1 MTDPAAT
8 IVGAALDGFAAYRD
22 RFAALTARAPERFRE
37 ADWHGMQ
44 ADAAQRLDIYQR
56 CLETAV
62 GDLHRVLPESGNTR
76 AVWRSAKALFEKRAA
91 ATPDPDLAET
101 FFNSISR
108 RLLETAGV
116 DPAVEFVRTQAPP
129 LAPLQPYKDYR
140 AYPFNGRAPE
150 ILFQEVLR
158 DSHLADA
165 LTDPAADARR
175 VCSEM
180 NRQGIAIPSAGR
192 LEVLTTIFYRGMGA
206 YLIGRLMAADE
217 AMRPLAIA
225 FVHQA
230 GRVAADGLIT
240 DERGIRILFSYTHSY
255 FQAATDNIGGLIG
268 FLQTLLPQRRRA
280 ELYISLGYNRHGK
293 TELYRDLTRHQ
304 DACSDIFEISPGKK
318 GMVMA
323 VFNMPSDDLVF
334 KVIRD
339 RFAKPKRTTRR
350 KVIAKYDYIYRH
362 DRTGRLPDTQTFEH
376 LKFGTGCFHP
386 DVLEELRRTAA
397 GSVAFNGQEL
407 TLQFVYV
414 ERRVIP
420 LDVYLQT
427 APPDL
432 AAAAVI
438 DFGQAIRDMA
448 ASNIFPG
455 DMLIKNFGV
464 TELGRVIFY
473 DYDEVC
479 PLTACRFR
487 RQPRAQSYAD
497 ELSAAPWYLVEDNDV
512 FPEEFRSFLGLK
524 PALRDIFME
533 HHADIFT
540 PEFWQAH
547 QNRIQ
552 SGDLAHAF
560 PYRRFD
566 AD

>member
-1 MTDPAAT
+1 MTDPAAA
-8 IVGAALDGFAAYRD
+8 IVNAALEGFAAYRD
-22 RFAALTARAPERFRE
+22 AFALLTARAQERFRR
-37 ADWHGMQ
+37 ADWLGMQ
-44 ADAAQRLDIYQR
+44 ADAARRLDIYQR

-62 GDLHRVLPESGNTR
+62 ADLHRGLPAKGNTR
-76 AVWRSAKALFEKRAA
+76 AVWRSAKDRFETCAA

-108 RLLETAGV
+108 RLLQTAGV
-116 DPAVEFVRTQAPP
+116 DPAVEFVRAQAPP
-129 LAPLQPYKDYR
+129 LPPLKPRRDYHSYR
-140 AYPFNGRAPE
+140 LDGGAPE
-150 ILFQEVLR
+150 VIFRKVLQE
-158 DSHLADA
+158 SHLAA
-165 LTDPAADARR
+165 LLADPAADARR
-175 VCSEM
+175 ICSEM
-180 NRQGIAIPSAGR
+180 KRRRVTLPSSGC
-192 LEVLTTIFYRGMGA
+192 LEILTTIFYRGMGA
-206 YLIGRLMAADE
+206 YLIGRVAAADQ
-217 AMRPLAIA
+217 AVQPLAIA
-225 FVHQA
+225 FVHED
-230 GRVAADGLIT
+230 GRIAADGLIT
-240 DERGIRILFSYTHSY
+240 EDRGIRILFSYTHSY
-255 FQAATDNIGGLIG
+255 FQAASDNIGGLIG
-268 FLQTLLPQRRRA
+268 FLKTLLPQRRRA

-386 DVLEELRRTAA
+386 DVLDELRRTAA
-397 GSVAFNGQEL
+397 GSVAFKGDEL

-427 APPDL
+427 APPEL

-487 RQPRAQSYAD
+487 RQPRSHSYMD
-497 ELSAAPWYLVEDNDV
+497 ELSAAPWYLVEEDDV

-547 QNRIQ
+547 QDRIQ
-552 SGDLAHAF
+552 AGELAHVF

>member
-1 MTDPAAT
+1 MA
-8 IVGAALDGFAAYRD
+8 R
-22 RFAALTARAPERFRE
+22 LT
-37 ADWHGMQ
+37 
-44 ADAAQRLDIYQR
+44 
-56 CLETAV
+56 
-62 GDLHRVLPESGNTR
+62 
-76 AVWRSAKALFEKRAA
+76 
-91 ATPDPDLAET
+91 
-101 FFNSISR
+101 
-108 RLLETAGV
+108 
-116 DPAVEFVRTQAPP
+116 
-129 LAPLQPYKDYR
+129 
-140 AYPFNGRAPE
+140 
-150 ILFQEVLR
+150 
-158 DSHLADA
+158 
-165 LTDPAADARR
+165 
-175 VCSEM
+175 
-180 NRQGIAIPSAGR
+180 
-192 LEVLTTIFYRGMGA
+192 VLTTVFYRGMGA
-206 YLIGRLMAADE
+206 YLIGRLTLTDGTT
-217 AMRPLAIA
+217 RPLAVA
-225 FVHQA
+225 FVHRR
-230 GRVAADGLIT
+230 GPVAADGLIT

-255 FQAATDNIGGLIG
+255 FQAATENAGGLIG
-268 FLQTLLPQRRRA
+268 FLQTLMPQRRRA

-293 TELYRDLTRHQ
+293 TELYRDLTQHQ
-304 DACSDIFEISPGKK
+304 NACSDIFEISPGKK

-350 KVIAKYDYIYRH
+350 EVIAKYDYIYRH
-362 DRTGRLPDTQTFEH
+362 DRTGRLPDTQNFEH
-376 LKFGTGCFHP
+376 LKFDTGCFRP
-386 DVLEELRRTAA
+386 EVVNELRRSAA
-397 GSVAFNGQEL
+397 RSIEIDGDEL
-407 TLQFVYV
+407 LLKFVYV

-427 APPDL
+427 AAPDA

-487 RQPRAQSYAD
+487 RQPRAHSYED
-497 ELSAAPWYLVEDNDV
+497 ELAATPWFLVEENDV

-524 PALRDIFME
+524 PNLRDVFME
-533 HHADIFT
+533 HHAAIFT

-552 SGDLAHAF
+552 SGDLSHVY

-566 AD
+566 ED